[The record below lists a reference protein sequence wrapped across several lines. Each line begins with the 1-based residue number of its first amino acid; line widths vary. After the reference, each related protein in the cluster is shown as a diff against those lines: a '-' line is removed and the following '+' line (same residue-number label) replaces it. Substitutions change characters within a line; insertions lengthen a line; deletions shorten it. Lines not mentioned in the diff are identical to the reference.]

1 MLIGLEAI
9 LPGRLELGAEV
20 ILPRS
25 TDELLLEAGSVEEE
39 EMLLVLSLTVF
50 EFPNQR
56 RLRALEVDPAR
67 LSESASTVEASRVP
81 DPLLF
86 SLSFSSAW
94 VKPDV
99 ASADVKSA
107 VDETSTSSAS
117 RHHFLRRVYR
127 SQPSWPRRPSFHY
140 EISTVRK
147 WYHLRR
153 KTMLWKAH
161 LIVIVNPAP
170 AIFGARIIGTI
181 DAPLTPFYP
190 APFGIPALYFG

>member
-9 LPGRLELGAEV
+9 LPGRLELVAEV

-25 TDELLLEAGSVEEE
+25 TDELLLDAGSVEE

-99 ASADVKSA
+99 ASADVESA
-107 VDETSTSSAS
+107 VDGTSTSSAS

-140 EISTVRK
+140 EILTVRK
-147 WYHLRR
+147 WYRLLENDDRHRR
-153 KTMLWKAH
+153 EK
-161 LIVIVNPAP
+161 
-170 AIFGARIIGTI
+170 
-181 DAPLTPFYP
+181 LT
-190 APFGIPALYFG
+190 LLS